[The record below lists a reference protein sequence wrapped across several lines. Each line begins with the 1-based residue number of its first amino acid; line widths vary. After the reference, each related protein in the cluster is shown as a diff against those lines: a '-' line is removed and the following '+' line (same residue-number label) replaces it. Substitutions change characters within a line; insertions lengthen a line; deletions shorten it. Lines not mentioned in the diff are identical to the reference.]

1 MNVRSINRSLA
12 KNRLIVAFLLVGL
25 VLAPSTA
32 TAQDASPA
40 VDLQGASITVDGGET
55 STVTAEYR
63 FRVAETGNGDTALSS
78 ISGTVWQF
86 PNHNISEI
94 NASVNGESV
103 NASIAEQSRHY
114 DVSVPVRSVSDGDTV
129 AVTLEYQV
137 AEPAGEIRTPLWVPE
152 YSTLGQAN
160 VVDISMT
167 LPEGTTVADSGF
179 PNPTSVNGNAATY
192 ELLHVPG
199 FIAAEYGESGPGLV
213 STDRLYSI
221 LGVIVIIGFI
231 VGGLAIDRK
240 TA

>member
-12 KNRLIVAFLLVGL
+12 RNRLIVAFLLVGL
-25 VLAPSTA
+25 VLAPSIA
-32 TAQDASPA
+32 TAQNASPA
-40 VDLQGASITVDGGET
+40 VNLQGASITVDGGET
-55 STVTAEYR
+55 STVTAEYQC
-63 FRVAETGNGDTALSS
+63 RVTEAGNGDTALSS

-103 NASIAEQSRHY
+103 NANIAEQSRHY
-114 DVSVPVRSVSDGDTV
+114 DVSVPVRDVSDGDTV
-129 AVTLEYQV
+129 TVTLEYQV
-137 AEPAGEIRTPLWVPE
+137 AEPPGDIRTPLWVPE
-152 YSTLGQAN
+152 YSTSGQAN

-167 LPEGTTVADSGF
+167 LPEGTTVAGSGF
-179 PNPTSVNGNAATY
+179 PNPTSVNGNTATY

-199 FIAAEYGESGPGLV
+199 FITAEYGESGPGLV